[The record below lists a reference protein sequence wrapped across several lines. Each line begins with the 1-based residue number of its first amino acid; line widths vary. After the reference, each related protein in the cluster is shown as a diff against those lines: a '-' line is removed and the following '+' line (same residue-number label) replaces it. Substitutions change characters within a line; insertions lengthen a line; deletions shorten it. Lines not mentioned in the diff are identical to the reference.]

1 MKYLANI
8 LTTENFDD
16 KTYYNV
22 VSSEENLIDGIPT
35 LIVGWDRAK
44 QLFPDASILN
54 WKINDDTYWTYGKR
68 VRRENNERDIK
79 RFKELVI
86 NRAVKNIE
94 YWFFNVL
101 TADKEEKIRFNII
114 LSDSRVKYALISNNM
129 LYVYFPETSEVTG
142 VSLSDIEYSGMD
154 SSKLLRKIKNNPA
167 VKIVNERDFVSFETR
182 ELIKNKKYMI
192 PYLSSLNA

>member
-22 VSSEENLIDGIPT
+22 VSGEENLIDGIPT
-35 LIVGWDRAK
+35 LIVGWERAK